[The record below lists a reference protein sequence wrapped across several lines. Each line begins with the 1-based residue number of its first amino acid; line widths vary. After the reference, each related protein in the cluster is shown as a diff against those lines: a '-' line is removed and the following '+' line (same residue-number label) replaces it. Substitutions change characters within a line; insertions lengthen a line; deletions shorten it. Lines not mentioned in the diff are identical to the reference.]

1 MSGWVLKLFL
11 RRGPPGED
19 KVWGMDRWW
28 RRCSVS
34 EALSLR
40 GCVDLELQGSS
51 TEDSSLEVISM
62 LAGGSSAHAICWP
75 ATRANSLRSLVLPTS
90 PARRLESSLHSR
102 PRGHKLALRSIP
114 GVEPNLASRAQR
126 ATARASP
133 SHPCRASFLHD
144 WAGWFLSFI
153 TFFFNVGVKKNELIN
168 FGLATQ
174 LVGS

>member
-1 MSGWVLKLFL
+1 MSEG
-11 RRGPPGED
+11 
-19 KVWGMDRWW
+19 
-28 RRCSVS
+28 S
-34 EALSLR
+34 

-51 TEDSSLEVISM
+51 TEDSSLEVISI

-90 PARRLESSLHSR
+90 PARRLESSLRSR

-133 SHPCRASFLHD
+133 SHPCRASFLHN
-144 WAGWFLSFI
+144 WAGWVLSFI
-153 TFFFNVGVKKNELIN
+153 TFFFNVGVLKKSVLIN